1 MLQKSYMQLFFLC
14 NEINEMHKKSVQV
27 GREFGATESQK
38 SEIHQLT
45 ATFTVEKS

>member
-1 MLQKSYMQLFFLC
+1 MQLCFLN

-27 GREFGATESQK
+27 EREFGATESQNPK
-38 SEIHQLT
+38 FHQLT